1 MGICNTCACGKRS
14 GATRNLRTGEL
25 EHEPVS
31 ALRLCISS
39 ASSDLV
45 LEL

>member
-14 GATRNLRTGEL
+14 GTTRHLHTGVT

-31 ALRLCISS
+31 ALRLCVS
-39 ASSDLV
+39 AATSDLV

>member
-14 GATRNLRTGEL
+14 GATRHLHTGAAEI
-25 EHEPVS
+25 EPVS
-31 ALRLCISS
+31 ALRLCVN
-39 ASSDLV
+39 AALGDLV